1 MEWTN
6 GAHEWHLKC
15 FHETGNNDDKKQ
27 LQPMKKNMI
36 TLMTLLLC
44 SFPMTGCKEDGPSK
58 IIESTTTAQDTS
70 LVLPGWKLVWNDE
83 FNGSFVDSGKW
94 GYEVNGNGGGNNELQ
109 YYTEGFENS
118 YVDSGALTIVAKK
131 QAYQGKQ
138 YTSARM
144 RSKYKGDW
152 TYGHFEIRAK
162 LPFGKGTWP
171 AIWMLPTDWEY
182 GGWPASGEIDI
193 MEHVGY
199 DQNVIHGSTHC
210 QKYYFKIGTQ
220 KSGTVKIANASTD
233 FHTYAIDWYADRIDF
248 FVDGTKYFTSWNDGS
263 GWQGWPFN
271 KRFHFI
277 LNIAV
282 GGDWGGAQ
290 GIDNSIF
297 PQKMV
302 IDYVRVYE
310 KTN

>member
-1 MEWTN
+1 
-6 GAHEWHLKC
+6 
-15 FHETGNNDDKKQ
+15 
-27 LQPMKKNMI
+27 MKKIM
-36 TLMTLLLC
+36 MTLPMLLMLAN
-44 SFPMTGCKEDGPSK
+44 SLFFAACKNEDPAK
-58 IIESTTTAQDTS
+58 ITEPEIAVQDTLYS
-70 LVLPGWKLVWNDE
+70 IPGWKLVWNDE
-83 FNGSFVDSGKW
+83 FNGNVVDSNKW
-94 GYEVNGNGGGNNELQ
+94 SYEVNGSGGGNNELQ
-109 YYTEGFENS
+109 YYTDRYQNS
-118 YVDSGALTIVAKK
+118 YVDSGALTIIARKEN
-131 QAYQGKQ
+131 YSGKQ

-144 RSKYKGDW
+144 RTNFKGDW

-162 LPFGKGTWP
+162 LPSGKGTWP
-171 AIWMLPTDWEY
+171 AIWMLPTDWVY

-220 KSGTVKIANASTD
+220 KSGTVKIVNASTE
-233 FHTYAIDWYADRIDF
+233 FHVYAIDWYADHIDF
-248 FVDGTKYFTSWNDGS
+248 FVDGVKYFSSWNDNS
-263 GWQGWPFN
+263 GWQGWPFD

-277 LNIAV
+277 FNIAV

-302 IDYVRVYE
+302 VDYVRVYE
-310 KTN
+310 KTK

>member
-1 MEWTN
+1 MHILISTMN
-6 GAHEWHLKC
+6 ILV
-15 FHETGNNDDKKQ
+15 
-27 LQPMKKNMI
+27 
-36 TLMTLLLC
+36 LLLL
-44 SFPMTGCKEDGPSK
+44 FNGCKKEG
-58 IIESTTTAQDTS
+58 TTEAITTPEQKTDTTYAI
-70 LVLPGWKLVWNDE
+70 PGWYLVWNDE
-83 FNGSFVDSGKW
+83 FNGLAVDSAKW
-94 GYEVNGNGGGNNELQ
+94 SYEVNGNGGGNNELQ
-109 YYTEGFENS
+109 YYTEGFQNS

-131 QAYQGKQ
+131 ESYLGKQ

-144 RSKYKGDW
+144 RTKYKGDW
-152 TYGHFEIRAK
+152 TYGHVEIRAK
-162 LPFGKGTWP
+162 LPWGKGTWP

-220 KSGTVKIANASTD
+220 KSGTVKIANASTE
-233 FHTYAIDWYADRIDF
+233 FHTYTVEWFSDRIDF
-248 FVDGTKYFTSWNDGS
+248 FVDGTKYFTSWDDGS
-263 GWQGWPFN
+263 GWQGWPFI
-271 KRFHFI
+271 KRFHLI

-302 IDYVRVYE
+302 IDYVRVYK
-310 KTN
+310 KTE

>member
-1 MEWTN
+1 MNWNRKYFFDLIIEYI
-6 GAHEWHLKC
+6 
-15 FHETGNNDDKKQ
+15 
-27 LQPMKKNMI
+27 MNMI
-36 TLMTLLLC
+36 ISFIQILLLLFALN
-44 SFPMTGCKEDGPSK
+44 SCKKDGTPEVVTSQQQK
-58 IIESTTTAQDTS
+58 TDTS
-70 LVLPGWKLVWNDE
+70 YALPGWTLVWNDE
-83 FNGSFVDSGKW
+83 FNGLTVDSSKW
-94 GYEVNGNGGGNNELQ
+94 EYEVNGNGGGNNELQ
-109 YYTEGFENS
+109 YYTEGFHNS
-118 YVDSGALTIVAKK
+118 YVDSGALVIVAKK
-131 QAYQGKQ
+131 ESYLGKQ

-144 RSKYKGDW
+144 RTKYRGDW

-162 LPFGKGTWP
+162 LPSGRGTWP
-171 AIWMLPTDWEY
+171 AIWMLPTDWVY

-220 KSGTVKIANASTD
+220 KTGTIKIANASTE
-233 FHTYAIDWYADRIDF
+233 FHTYAIEWYSDRIDF
-248 FVDGTKYFTSWNDGS
+248 FVDGVKYFASWNDGS
-263 GWQGWPFN
+263 GWQGWPFD

-290 GIDNSIF
+290 GVDDSIF

-302 IDYVRVYE
+302 IDYVRVYK
-310 KTN
+310 KTE